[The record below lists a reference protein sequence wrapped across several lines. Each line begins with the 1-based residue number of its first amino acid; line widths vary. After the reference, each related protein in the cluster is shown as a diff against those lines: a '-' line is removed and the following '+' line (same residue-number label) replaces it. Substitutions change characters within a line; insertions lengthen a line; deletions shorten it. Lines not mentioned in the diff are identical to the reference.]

1 MKEIKPTQK
10 LNAAVRIPGSKSIT
24 HRALIT
30 GALARGES
38 ILKNYLRCED
48 TLYTMNALEKLGV
61 TMFPV
66 DREALKIWGTGG
78 EFKRQ
83 DNRKEVYVGNSGT
96 TLRFLM
102 SFAALA
108 NCECILKGSRRMCQR
123 PIGDLTTALRQMGVE
138 TVCLGDGGT
147 PPVLVR
153 GGDIKG
159 GKIKIH
165 GNKSSQFISSLL
177 LCAPYASKE
186 VEIEIHGKPVSAPY
200 IDLTTEVMEHFGVP
214 VERNGYAWYRVKSGQ
229 RYSAHEFT
237 IEGDVSSA
245 SYFWAAAAV
254 IGGKVTTENIH
265 PFTTRQGDIHFLDLL
280 EQMGCKAMK
289 ENDRVT
295 VYGNGLSGI
304 EADMSQMPDMVPT
317 LAAVALFARGKTI
330 IRKVG
335 HLRYKESD
343 RLKAIASEWKRL
355 GAHVE
360 ELPDGL
366 LIFGGIPLHS
376 AIVDVHN
383 DHRIAMSL
391 AVVGLKVPGVRIR
404 GETCVKKSYPGF
416 WEIWD
421 RLGEFGA

>member
-1 MKEIKPTQK
+1 M
-10 LNAAVRIPGSKSIT
+10 
-24 HRALIT
+24 
-30 GALARGES
+30 
-38 ILKNYLRCED
+38 
-48 TLYTMNALEKLGV
+48 
-61 TMFPV
+61 
-66 DREALKIWGTGG
+66 
-78 EFKRQ
+78 
-83 DNRKEVYVGNSGT
+83 
-96 TLRFLM
+96 
-102 SFAALA
+102 
-108 NCECILKGSRRMCQR
+108 
-123 PIGDLTTALRQMGVE
+123 
-138 TVCLGDGGT
+138 
-147 PPVLVR
+147 
-153 GGDIKG
+153 
-159 GKIKIH
+159 
-165 GNKSSQFISSLL
+165 
-177 LCAPYASKE
+177 
-186 VEIEIHGKPVSAPY
+186 
-200 IDLTTEVMEHFGVP
+200 